1 MEVLELKHGLGVRLV
16 IFGLTSS
23 DTKTSLPPPSNLK
36 PVAGLAPPV
45 LPCSSLSLSAGFD
58 SLHG

>member
-23 DTKTSLPPPSNLK
+23 DTKTSLAHK
-36 PVAGLAPPV
+36 G
-45 LPCSSLSLSAGFD
+45 SLIM
-58 SLHG
+58 